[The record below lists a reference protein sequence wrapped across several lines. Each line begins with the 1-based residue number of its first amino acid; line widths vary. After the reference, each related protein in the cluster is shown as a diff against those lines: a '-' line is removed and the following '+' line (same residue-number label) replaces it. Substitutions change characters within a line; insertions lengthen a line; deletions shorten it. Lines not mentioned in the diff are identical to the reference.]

1 MRPRSEQSRHRRG
14 RPGAGAANAGTSVLQ
29 DVEVDLSKYL
39 DTFNSNTSVRAI
51 SIMVMTN
58 GGVNQYLASDGT
70 LAQET
75 GTSDYRPV
83 FKIYS

>member
-1 MRPRSEQSRHRRG
+1 
-14 RPGAGAANAGTSVLQ
+14 
-29 DVEVDLSKYL
+29 
-39 DTFNSNTSVRAI
+39 
-51 SIMVMTN
+51 MVMTN